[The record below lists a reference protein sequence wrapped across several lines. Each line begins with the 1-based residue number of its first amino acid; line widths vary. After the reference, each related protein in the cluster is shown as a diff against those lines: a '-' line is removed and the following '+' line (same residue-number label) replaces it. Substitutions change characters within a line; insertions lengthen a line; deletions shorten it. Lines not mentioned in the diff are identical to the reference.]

1 MKFNPEKPFVT
12 RIGDTETGIRF
23 IQDGVA
29 YDGAKKPMGKM
40 VKGKLQKSDKPG
52 PEVVKEGEIK
62 ANGLVDDSV
71 GGDNADEVVDEAVAL
86 DDMDLD
92 QLKAVAD
99 ELGVA
104 YKSNIGAE
112 TLRGKIEAAQ

>member
-12 RIGDTETGIRF
+12 RIGDTETGVRF

-40 VKGKLQKSDKPG
+40 VKGKLQKTASAG
-52 PEVVKEGEIK
+52 PEAVKEGEVK

-71 GGDNADEVVDEAVAL
+71 GGYDTAESVEL
-86 DDMDLD
+86 DGKVLPE
-92 QLKAVAD
+92 LKAYAKD
-99 ELGVA
+99 NGVPF
-104 YKSNIGAE
+104 SGNISIEKLREKIRAAE
-112 TLRGKIEAAQ
+112 